1 MNKIKTFILVLI
13 ILLLTGCGKKELKEY
28 TKEFNYFNSDIS
40 IKLYTTSSDKAKAA
54 FEYIED
60 IYKDYEN
67 IINRDNESSEIFY
80 IYSNNSKDKKIKI
93 SNNMYNLIEYG
104 LKLYKDSNGYLSIN
118 TGYLVDI
125 WNEYYQKNTIPS
137 NIELKNINTNINK
150 INIKNNVMDNNHV
163 NLYFNQ
169 FIKGYINNL
178 IKEYLMSVNID
189 YYFINTGNEVLTGK
203 NINDDDYIVAISS
216 PFKKDVL
223 KVFNVQNKY
232 IVTKSIYYNSYEYDN
247 EIYSSIVDAKEKTM
261 ANNMISVTVMGD
273 DIYNTEL
280 AANLLFINDYYDG
293 KELAKKYDVDVIWCY
308 KDNKGKEVIKSNIE

>member
-118 TGYLVDI
+118 TGDLVDI

-261 ANNMISVTVMGD
+261 ANNMISVTVVSD
-273 DIYNTEL
+273 DIYDTEL

>member
-169 FIKGYINNL
+169 FIKGYINKL
-178 IKEYLMSVNID
+178 IKEYLMSINID

-203 NINDDDYIVAISS
+203 NINDEDYIVAISS

>member
-80 IYSNNSKDKKIKI
+80 IYNNNSKDKKIKI

-169 FIKGYINNL
+169 FIKGYINKL
-178 IKEYLMSVNID
+178 IKEYLMSINID

-203 NINDDDYIVAISS
+203 NINDEDYIVAISS
-216 PFKKDVL
+216 PFKRC
-223 KVFNVQNKY
+223 
-232 IVTKSIYYNSYEYDN
+232 IKSI
-247 EIYSSIVDAKEKTM
+247 
-261 ANNMISVTVMGD
+261 
-273 DIYNTEL
+273 
-280 AANLLFINDYYDG
+280 
-293 KELAKKYDVDVIWCY
+293 
-308 KDNKGKEVIKSNIE
+308 

>member
-80 IYSNNSKDKKIKI
+80 IYNNNSKDKKIKI

-169 FIKGYINNL
+169 FIKGYINKL
-178 IKEYLMSVNID
+178 IKEYLMSINID

-203 NINDDDYIVAISS
+203 NINDEDYIVAISS